1 MHVTVKCLILEQ
13 YIQIMMLMI
22 TIIMITTQP
31 IPTTAPIRVV
41 SSQLPTGVCTNNM
54 YSMHVI
60 IYKLH
65 NILCRAFDKVLQ

>member
-1 MHVTVKCLILEQ
+1 MI
-13 YIQIMMLMI
+13 LMI

-31 IPTTAPIRVV
+31 IPTTAPIRVA

-60 IYKLH
+60 ITNCIIYYAG
-65 NILCRAFDKVLQ
+65 ILIRSYSGPNGTGRCPVAQCYA